1 VAQIRTDSEAGVAN
15 ALEGALHVDA
25 FAVFAHPTGG
35 TFVHVHAEGIVS
47 RRSEA

>member
-1 VAQIRTDSEAGVAN
+1 MAQIGTDPEAGVAN
-15 ALEGALHVDA
+15 ALERALHVNA

-35 TFVHVHAEGIVS
+35 TFVHVHAEGIVP